1 MNSLRTIHKYEIIEL
16 LHSKYSF
23 KILCAI
29 ANVSVSGFYSW
40 KKRVVN
46 NNNNNN
52 NKEIENLISKIF
64 FEYKGRIGIRRIKME
79 LERKYNQIVNKKKIQ
94 RIKQKLGLKTQIRR
108 KRKNYQGYLRSEKWC
123 IADNILNRQFRQNSA
138 NRAYST
144 DVTYLITKNSRYYL
158 SVIKD
163 LCTKEIVA
171 YKVSDKHDLALILGT
186 LEQMPK
192 QNNAIMHSDRG
203 GLYTS
208 FQYIQKLK
216 ELNLIRSMS
225 RSGNCLDN
233 APIESF
239 FGHLKDEI
247 EYKKCKTLDEI
258 RAKIDKYMYYYNNNR
273 YQWGLNKMT
282 PLEYKNLITLS
293 Y

>member
-16 LHSKYSF
+16 LNNQYSL
-23 KILCAI
+23 KILCKI

-40 KKRVVN
+40 KKRVV
-46 NNNNNN
+46 NNN

-108 KRKNYQGYLRSEKWC
+108 KRNNYQGYLRSEKWC

-163 LCTKEIVA
+163 LCTKEVVA

-186 LEQMPK
+186 LEQMSK

-258 RAKIDKYMYYYNNNR
+258 RAKIDEYMYYYNNNR

-282 PLEYKNLITLS
+282 PLEYKNLIALS

>member
-16 LHSKYSF
+16 LNTQYSL
-23 KILCAI
+23 KILCKI
-29 ANVSVSGFYSW
+29 AKVSVSGFYSW
-40 KKRVVN
+40 KNRVVN
-46 NNNNNN
+46 NK

-123 IADNILNRQFRQNSA
+123 IADNILNRQFRQNRA
-138 NRAYST
+138 NSVYST
-144 DVTYLITKNSRYYL
+144 DVTYLTTKSSRYYL
-158 SVIKD
+158 SVVKD

-171 YKVSDKHDLALILGT
+171 YKVSDKHDLTLILET
-186 LEQMPK
+186 LEQMSK

-239 FGHLKDEI
+239 FGHMKDEI
-247 EYKKCKTLDEI
+247 EYKECKTLDEI
-258 RAKIDKYMYYYNNNR
+258 GAKIDEYMYYYNNNR

-282 PLEYKNLITLS
+282 PLEYKNLIALS

>member
-16 LHSKYSF
+16 LNNQYSL
-23 KILCAI
+23 KILCKI
-29 ANVSVSGFYSW
+29 SNVSVSGFYSW
-40 KKRVVN
+40 KKRIV
-46 NNNNNN
+46 NNN
-52 NKEIENLISKIF
+52 NKEIENLISQIF

-108 KRKNYQGYLRSEKWC
+108 KRNNYQGYLRSEKWC

-138 NRAYST
+138 NSAYST

-171 YKVSDKHDLALILGT
+171 YKVSDKHDLALILET

-208 FQYIQKLK
+208 FQYIQRLK

-247 EYKKCKTLDEI
+247 EYKKCKNLDEI
-258 RAKIDKYMYYYNNNR
+258 RAKIDEYVYYYNNNR

-282 PLEYKNLITLS
+282 PLEYKNLIALS

>member
-16 LHSKYSF
+16 LNTQYSL
-23 KILCAI
+23 KILCKI

-40 KKRVVN
+40 KKRVV
-46 NNNNNN
+46 NNN

-108 KRKNYQGYLRSEKWC
+108 KRNNYQGYLRSEKWC

-163 LCTKEIVA
+163 LCTKEVVA

-216 ELNLIRSMS
+216 KLNLIRSMS

-247 EYKKCKTLDEI
+247 EYKECKTLDEI
-258 RAKIDKYMYYYNNNR
+258 RAKIDEYMYYYNNNR

-282 PLEYKNLITLS
+282 PLEYKNLIALS

>member
-16 LHSKYSF
+16 LHSRYSL
-23 KILCAI
+23 KILCTI

-40 KKRVVN
+40 KNRVVIN
-46 NNNNNN
+46 NKD
-52 NKEIENLISKIF
+52 KEIEKLISKIF

-138 NRAYST
+138 NSVYST
-144 DVTYLITKNSRYYL
+144 DVTYLTTKSSRYYL
-158 SVIKD
+158 SVVKD
-163 LCTKEIVA
+163 LCTKEIIA
-171 YKVSDKHDLALILGT
+171 YKVSDKHDLALVLGT
-186 LEQMPK
+186 LEQMSK
-192 QNNAIMHSDRG
+192 QDNAIMHSDRG

-239 FGHLKDEI
+239 FGHMKDEM
-247 EYKKCKTLDEI
+247 EYKECKTLDEI
-258 RAKIDKYMYYYNNNR
+258 RAKIDEYMYYYNNNR

-282 PLEYKNLITLS
+282 PLEYKNLIALS

>member
-16 LHSKYSF
+16 LNTQYAL
-23 KILCAI
+23 KILCKI
-29 ANVSVSGFYSW
+29 AKVSVSGFYSW
-40 KKRVVN
+40 KKRIV
-46 NNNNNN
+46 NNN

-108 KRKNYQGYLRSEKWC
+108 KRNNYQGYLRSEKWC
-123 IADNILNRQFRQNSA
+123 IAPNILNRQFRQNSA

-247 EYKKCKTLDEI
+247 EYKKCKNLDEI
-258 RAKIDKYMYYYNNNR
+258 RAKIDEYMYYYNNNR

-282 PLEYKNLITLS
+282 PLEYKNLIALS

>member
-1 MNSLRTIHKYEIIEL
+1 MNSLRTIHRYEIIEL
-16 LHSKYSF
+16 LNTQYSL
-23 KILCAI
+23 KILCKI

-46 NNNNNN
+46 NNN
-52 NKEIENLISKIF
+52 KEIENLISKIF
-64 FEYKGRIGIRRIKME
+64 FEYKGKIGIRRIKME

-108 KRKNYQGYLRSEKWC
+108 KRNNYQGYLRSQKWC
-123 IADNILNRQFRQNSA
+123 IANNILNRQFRQNSA

-171 YKVSDKHDLALILGT
+171 YNVSDKHDLALILGT

-216 ELNLIRSMS
+216 KLNLIRSMS

-247 EYKKCKTLDEI
+247 EYKECKTLDEI
-258 RAKIDKYMYYYNNNR
+258 RAKIDEYMYYYNNNR

-282 PLEYKNLITLS
+282 PLEYKNLIALS

>member
-16 LHSKYSF
+16 LNTQYTL
-23 KILCAI
+23 KILCKI
-29 ANVSVSGFYSW
+29 AKVSVSGFYSW
-40 KKRVVN
+40 KKRIV
-46 NNNNNN
+46 NNN

-64 FEYKGRIGIRRIKME
+64 FEYKGKIGIRRIKME

-108 KRKNYQGYLRSEKWC
+108 MRNNYQGYLRSEKWC

-163 LCTKEIVA
+163 LCTKEVVA

-186 LEQMPK
+186 LEQIPK

-247 EYKKCKTLDEI
+247 EYKKCKTLGEI
-258 RAKIDKYMYYYNNNR
+258 RAKIDEYMYYYNNNR

-282 PLEYKNLITLS
+282 PLEYKNLIALS

>member
-1 MNSLRTIHKYEIIEL
+1 MNSLRTIHKYGIIEL
-16 LHSKYSF
+16 LNNQYSL
-23 KILCAI
+23 KILCKI

-40 KKRVVN
+40 KKRAV
-46 NNNNNN
+46 NNN

-64 FEYKGRIGIRRIKME
+64 FEYKGKIGIRRIKME

-108 KRKNYQGYLRSEKWC
+108 KRNNYQGYLRSEKWC

-163 LCTKEIVA
+163 LCTKEVVA
-171 YKVSDKHDLALILGT
+171 YKVSNKHDLALILGT

-192 QNNAIMHSDRG
+192 QNDAIMHSDRG

-258 RAKIDKYMYYYNNNR
+258 RAKIDEYMYYYNNNR

-282 PLEYKNLITLS
+282 PLEYKNLIALS

>member
-1 MNSLRTIHKYEIIEL
+1 MNSLRTIHRYEIIEL
-16 LHSKYSF
+16 LNTQYAL
-23 KILCAI
+23 KILCKI
-29 ANVSVSGFYSW
+29 AKVSVSGFYSW
-40 KKRVVN
+40 KKRIV
-46 NNNNNN
+46 NNN

-108 KRKNYQGYLRSEKWC
+108 KRNNYQGYLRSEKWC

-247 EYKKCKTLDEI
+247 EYKKCKNLDEI
-258 RAKIDKYMYYYNNNR
+258 RAKIDEYMYYDNNNR

-282 PLEYKNLITLS
+282 PLEYKNLIALS

>member
-1 MNSLRTIHKYEIIEL
+1 MNSLRTIHKYEIIER
-16 LHSKYSF
+16 LHSRYSL
-23 KILCAI
+23 KILCTI

-40 KKRVVN
+40 KNRVV
-46 NNNNNN
+46 NNN

-108 KRKNYQGYLRSEKWC
+108 KRNNYQGYLRSEKWC
-123 IADNILNRQFRQNSA
+123 IADNILNRQFRLNIA

-144 DVTYLITKNSRYYL
+144 DVTYLITKYYL

-171 YKVSDKHDLALILGT
+171 YNVSDKHDLALILGT
-186 LEQMPK
+186 LEQMSK

-258 RAKIDKYMYYYNNNR
+258 RAKIDEYMYYYNNNR

-282 PLEYKNLITLS
+282 PLEYKNLIALS

>member
-1 MNSLRTIHKYEIIEL
+1 M
-16 LHSKYSF
+16 
-23 KILCAI
+23 

-46 NNNNNN
+46 NNN
-52 NKEIENLISKIF
+52 KKFENLISKIF

-94 RIKQKLGLKTQIRR
+94 RIKQKLGLKTQIRK

-123 IADNILNRQFRQNSA
+123 IADNILNRQFKPNRA
-138 NRAYST
+138 NRVYST
-144 DVTYLITKNSRYYL
+144 DVTYLTTRNSRYYL

-258 RAKIDKYMYYYNNNR
+258 RAKIDEYMYYYNNNR

-282 PLEYKNLITLS
+282 PLEYKNLIALS

>member
-40 KKRVVN
+40 KKRVV
-46 NNNNNN
+46 NNN

-94 RIKQKLGLKTQIRR
+94 RIKQKLGLKTQIRS

-282 PLEYKNLITLS
+282 PLEYKNLIALS

>member
-1 MNSLRTIHKYEIIEL
+1 MNSLRTIHKYEIIER
-16 LHSKYSF
+16 LHSRYSL
-23 KILCAI
+23 KILCTI

-40 KKRVVN
+40 KNRVVN
-46 NNNNNN
+46 NNN
-52 NKEIENLISKIF
+52 KEIKNLISKIF

-108 KRKNYQGYLRSEKWC
+108 KRNNYQGYLRSEKWC
-123 IADNILNRQFRQNSA
+123 IADNILNRQFRLNIA

-144 DVTYLITKNSRYYL
+144 DVTYLITKNNRYYL

-171 YKVSDKHDLALILGT
+171 YNVSDKHDLALILGT
-186 LEQMPK
+186 LEQMSK

-258 RAKIDKYMYYYNNNR
+258 RAKIDEYMYYYNNNR

-282 PLEYKNLITLS
+282 PLEYKNLIALS

>member
-16 LHSKYSF
+16 LNNQYSL
-23 KILCAI
+23 KILCKI

-40 KKRVVN
+40 KKRIV
-46 NNNNNN
+46 NNN
-52 NKEIENLISKIF
+52 NKEIENLISQIF

-108 KRKNYQGYLRSEKWC
+108 KRNNYQGYLRSEKWC
-123 IADNILNRQFRQNSA
+123 VADNILNRQFRQNSA
-138 NRAYST
+138 NIAYST

-163 LCTKEIVA
+163 LCTKEVVA

-192 QNNAIMHSDRG
+192 QNDAIMHSDRG

-258 RAKIDKYMYYYNNNR
+258 RAKIDEYMYYYNNNR

-282 PLEYKNLITLS
+282 PLEYKNLIALS

>member
-16 LHSKYSF
+16 LNNQYSL
-23 KILCAI
+23 KILCKI

-40 KKRVVN
+40 KKRVV
-46 NNNNNN
+46 NNN

-79 LERKYNQIVNKKKIQ
+79 LERKYNQIVNKKKLQ

-108 KRKNYQGYLRSEKWC
+108 KRNNYQGYLRSEKWC

-163 LCTKEIVA
+163 LCTKEVVA

-192 QNNAIMHSDRG
+192 QNDAIMHSDRG

-258 RAKIDKYMYYYNNNR
+258 RAKIDEYMYYYNNNR

-282 PLEYKNLITLS
+282 PLEYKNLIALS

>member
-23 KILCAI
+23 KILCTI

-40 KKRVVN
+40 KKRVV
-46 NNNNNN
+46 NNNNN

>member
-1 MNSLRTIHKYEIIEL
+1 MNSLRTIHKYEIIEF
-16 LHSKYSF
+16 LHSIYSL
-23 KILCAI
+23 KILCKI

-40 KKRVVN
+40 KNRVL
-46 NNNNNN
+46 NNN

-79 LERKYNQIVNKKKIQ
+79 LARKYNQTVNKKKIQ
-94 RIKQKLGLKTQIRR
+94 KIKQKLGLKTQIRR

-123 IADNILNRQFRQNSA
+123 IAENILNRQFRQNNA
-138 NRAYST
+138 NTVYST
-144 DVTYLITKNSRYYL
+144 DVTYLTTKNNRYYL
-158 SVIKD
+158 SVVKD

-171 YKVSDKHDLALILGT
+171 YNVSDKHDLTLILGT
-186 LEQMPK
+186 LEQMSK

-239 FGHLKDEI
+239 FGHMKDEI
-247 EYKKCKTLDEI
+247 EYKECKTLDEI
-258 RAKIDKYMYYYNNNR
+258 RAKIDEYMYYYNNNR

-282 PLEYKNLITLS
+282 PLEYKNLIALS

>member
-1 MNSLRTIHKYEIIEL
+1 L
-16 LHSKYSF
+16 
-23 KILCAI
+23 KILCKI
-29 ANVSVSGFYSW
+29 AKVSVSGFYSW
-40 KKRVVN
+40 KNRVVN
-46 NNNNNN
+46 NK

-108 KRKNYQGYLRSEKWC
+108 KRNNYQGYLRSEKWC
-123 IADNILNRQFRQNSA
+123 IADNILNRQFRLNIA

-144 DVTYLITKNSRYYL
+144 DVTYLITKNNRYYL

-171 YKVSDKHDLALILGT
+171 YNVSDKHDLALILGT
-186 LEQMPK
+186 LEQMSK

-258 RAKIDKYMYYYNNNR
+258 RAKIDEYMYYYNNNR

-282 PLEYKNLITLS
+282 PLEYKNLIALS

>member
-1 MNSLRTIHKYEIIEL
+1 M
-16 LHSKYSF
+16 
-23 KILCAI
+23 
-29 ANVSVSGFYSW
+29 
-40 KKRVVN
+40 
-46 NNNNNN
+46 
-52 NKEIENLISKIF
+52 EN
-64 FEYKGRIGIRRIKME
+64 

-171 YKVSDKHDLALILGT
+171 HKVSNKHDLALILGT

-282 PLEYKNLITLS
+282 PLEYKNLIALS

>member
-1 MNSLRTIHKYEIIEL
+1 MNSLRTIHKFEIIEL
-16 LHSKYSF
+16 LNTQYSL
-23 KILCAI
+23 KILCTI
-29 ANVSVSGFYSW
+29 ANVSISGFYSW
-40 KKRVVN
+40 KKRVV
-46 NNNNNN
+46 NNN

-64 FEYKGRIGIRRIKME
+64 FEYKGRIGIRRIRME

-94 RIKQKLGLKTQIRR
+94 RIKQKLGLKTLIRR

-171 YKVSDKHDLALILGT
+171 YNVSDKHDSALILGT

-216 ELNLIRSMS
+216 ELNLVRSMS

-239 FGHLKDEI
+239 FGHMKDEI
-247 EYKKCKTLDEI
+247 EYKDCKTLVEI
-258 RAKIDKYMYYYNNNR
+258 RAKIDEYMYYYNNNR

-282 PLEYKNLITLS
+282 PLEYKNLIALS

>member
-1 MNSLRTIHKYEIIEL
+1 MNSLRTIHKYEIIER
-16 LHSKYSF
+16 LHSRYSL
-23 KILCAI
+23 KILCTI

-40 KKRVVN
+40 KNRVV
-46 NNNNNN
+46 NNN

-108 KRKNYQGYLRSEKWC
+108 KRNNYQGYLRSEKWC
-123 IADNILNRQFRQNSA
+123 IADNILNRQFRLNIA

-144 DVTYLITKNSRYYL
+144 DVTYLITKNNRYYL

-171 YKVSDKHDLALILGT
+171 YNVSDKHDLALILET

-258 RAKIDKYMYYYNNNR
+258 RAKIDEYMYYYNNNR

-282 PLEYKNLITLS
+282 PLEYKNLIALS

>member
-40 KKRVVN
+40 KKRVV

>member
-16 LHSKYSF
+16 LNNQYSL
-23 KILCAI
+23 KILRKI

-40 KKRVVN
+40 KKRIV
-46 NNNNNN
+46 NNN
-52 NKEIENLISKIF
+52 NKEIENLISQIF

-94 RIKQKLGLKTQIRR
+94 RIKQKLGLKTQIRK
-108 KRKNYQGYLRSEKWC
+108 KRNNYQGYLRSEKWC

-138 NRAYST
+138 NSAYST

-171 YKVSDKHDLALILGT
+171 YKVSDKHDLALILET

-258 RAKIDKYMYYYNNNR
+258 RAKIDEYVYYYNNNR

-282 PLEYKNLITLS
+282 PLEYKNLIALS

>member
-16 LHSKYSF
+16 LNNQYSL
-23 KILCAI
+23 KILCKI

-40 KKRVVN
+40 KKRIV
-46 NNNNNN
+46 NNN
-52 NKEIENLISKIF
+52 NKEIENLISQIF

-108 KRKNYQGYLRSEKWC
+108 KRNNYQGYLRSEKWC
-123 IADNILNRQFRQNSA
+123 IADNILNRQFRQNSV
-138 NRAYST
+138 NSAYST

-171 YKVSDKHDLALILGT
+171 YKVSDKHDLALILET

-258 RAKIDKYMYYYNNNR
+258 RAKIGEYMYYYNNNR

-282 PLEYKNLITLS
+282 PLEYKNLIALS

>member
-1 MNSLRTIHKYEIIEL
+1 MNSLRTIHKYKIIEL

-40 KKRVVN
+40 KKRVV
-46 NNNNNN
+46 NNN

-282 PLEYKNLITLS
+282 PLEYKNLIALS

>member
-1 MNSLRTIHKYEIIEL
+1 MNSLRTIHKYEIIER
-16 LHSKYSF
+16 LHSRYSL
-23 KILCAI
+23 KILCTI

-40 KKRVVN
+40 KNRVV
-46 NNNNNN
+46 NNN

-108 KRKNYQGYLRSEKWC
+108 KRNNYQGYLRSEKWC
-123 IADNILNRQFRQNSA
+123 IADNILNRQFRLNIA

-144 DVTYLITKNSRYYL
+144 DVTYLITKNNRYYL

-171 YKVSDKHDLALILGT
+171 YNVSDKHDLALILGT
-186 LEQMPK
+186 LEQMSK

-258 RAKIDKYMYYYNNNR
+258 RAKIDEYMYYYNNNR

-282 PLEYKNLITLS
+282 PLEYKNLIALS

>member
-16 LHSKYSF
+16 LNNQYSL
-23 KILCAI
+23 KILCKI

-40 KKRVVN
+40 KKRVV
-46 NNNNNN
+46 NNN

-108 KRKNYQGYLRSEKWC
+108 KRNNYQGYLRSEKWC

-163 LCTKEIVA
+163 LCTKEVVA

-192 QNNAIMHSDRG
+192 QNDAIMHSDRG

-282 PLEYKNLITLS
+282 PLEYKNLIALS

>member
-16 LHSKYSF
+16 LNTQYSL
-23 KILCAI
+23 KILCKI

-40 KKRVVN
+40 KNRAVN
-46 NNNNNN
+46 NNNT
-52 NKEIENLISKIF
+52 EIENLISKIF
-64 FEYKGRIGIRRIKME
+64 FEHKGRIGIRRIKME

-108 KRKNYQGYLRSEKWC
+108 KRNNYQGYLRSQKWC
-123 IADNILNRQFRQNSA
+123 IAENILNRQFRQNSA

-171 YKVSDKHDLALILGT
+171 YNVSDKHDLALILGT

-216 ELNLIRSMS
+216 KLNLIRSMS

-247 EYKKCKTLDEI
+247 EYKECKTLDEI
-258 RAKIDKYMYYYNNNR
+258 RAKIDEYMYYYNNNR

-282 PLEYKNLITLS
+282 PLEYKNLIALS

>member
-16 LHSKYSF
+16 LNNKYSL
-23 KILCAI
+23 KILCKI
-29 ANVSVSGFYSW
+29 ANISVSGFYSW
-40 KKRVVN
+40 KKRVV
-46 NNNNNN
+46 NNN

-163 LCTKEIVA
+163 LCTKEVVA

-192 QNNAIMHSDRG
+192 QNDAIMHSDRG

-258 RAKIDKYMYYYNNNR
+258 RAKIDEYMYYYNNNR

-282 PLEYKNLITLS
+282 PLEYKNLIALS

>member
-16 LHSKYSF
+16 LHFKYSL
-23 KILCAI
+23 KILCEI

-40 KKRVVN
+40 KKRVV
-46 NNNNNN
+46 NNN

-79 LERKYNQIVNKKKIQ
+79 LERKYNHIVNKKKIQ

-123 IADNILNRQFRQNSA
+123 IADNILNRQFRQNRA
-138 NRAYST
+138 NKAYSM

-208 FQYIQKLK
+208 FQYIKKLK

-258 RAKIDKYMYYYNNNR
+258 RVKIDKYMYYYNNNR

-282 PLEYKNLITLS
+282 PLEYKNLIALS

>member
-16 LHSKYSF
+16 LNNQYSL
-23 KILCAI
+23 KILCKI

-40 KKRVVN
+40 KKRVV
-46 NNNNNN
+46 NNN

-64 FEYKGRIGIRRIKME
+64 FEYKGRIGIRRMKME

-108 KRKNYQGYLRSEKWC
+108 KRNNYQGYLRSEKWC

-163 LCTKEIVA
+163 LCTKEVVA

-192 QNNAIMHSDRG
+192 QNDAIMHSDRG

-258 RAKIDKYMYYYNNNR
+258 RAKIDEYMYYYNNNR

-282 PLEYKNLITLS
+282 PLEYKNLIALS